1 MKYSILDFS
10 TQETTIASRKSLNER
25 IKLAKQA
32 EFLKY
37 NRFWISEN
45 NFNPV
50 IVGSTPELVMS
61 HLALATN
68 DIRIGSAGIML
79 PYYNG
84 EKIADTFKTMAIV
97 RNSRIDVGIGQVA
110 GDLQWFSKALN
121 ESTTDFSKFEKEMNE
136 LKRLLDSS
144 SKTDESS
151 AYAALMQTGSPDVF
165 IINSLPHTV
174 NLTAD
179 IGAGFFV
186 AHYLNP
192 TDELKEAA
200 KKYRERF
207 AENGVM
213 EKAMVVLG
221 VFISIGENPA
231 ENEQLKKDFAHW
243 NQLNRE
249 AGTTDHLQEAVIGDA
264 EEVVE
269 QVSQLSKEYLA
280 DEVML
285 IPNIDNSARREKT
298 IQLFAEALAEKRK
311 AYF

>member
-10 TQETTIASRKSLNER
+10 AKETTIASRKGLKDR
-25 IKLAKQA
+25 IKLAELA
-32 EFLKY
+32 EYLNY

-45 NFNPV
+45 DSNPV
-50 IVGSTPELVMS
+50 IIGSTPELVMS

-97 RNSRIDVGIGQVA
+97 RNSRIDVGIGQVT
-110 GDLQWFSKALN
+110 GDRQWFSKALN
-121 ESTTDFSKFEKEMNE
+121 ESTVDYSRFAHEMNE

-144 SKTDESS
+144 TTTNEKSS
-151 AYAALMQTGSPDVF
+151 YAALMKTGSPDIF
-165 IINSLPHTV
+165 ILNSSQQKAD
-174 NLTAD
+174 LTAD
-179 IGAGFFV
+179 IGAGFFA

-192 TDELKEAA
+192 SSELKEAVN
-200 KKYRERF
+200 KYREQF
-207 AENGVM
+207 ADHGLM
-213 EKAMVVLG
+213 GKATVILG
-221 VFISIGENPA
+221 IFIGIGENPT
-231 ENEQLKKDFAHW
+231 EIEHLEKDFAQW
-243 NQLNRE
+243 NQFNHG
-249 AGTTDHLQEAVIGDA
+249 AATPTQLQEAIIGSA

-269 QVSQLSKEYLA
+269 KVSQMAEEYLA

-285 IPNIDNSARREKT
+285 IPNVDNSARREKT
-298 IQLFAEALAEKRK
+298 IQLFAEALSEKRK